1 MNCRILYILLLV
13 ANANAFCATFHQ
25 GIDRRQTSA
34 LYKFRQSV
42 DATKSQW
49 SSAIS
54 TNPDFKAA
62 VAEALA
68 LASSSHH
75 DPSKVNLVLAYVS
88 SIYEATASFDTLDAD
103 IRKAVP
109 PDAAI
114 IGCTTGGVI
123 GQLSLAE
130 DSLPVECEARASVGI
145 TLASFQDCVGLE
157 TFILDKEGAKQYIE
171 NSDMILSTDG
181 KDKKSSLSLIFGTE
195 SVKAMLPAI
204 SSALSTREN
213 CNSFGVLA
221 SGVSAA
227 YTPKIFLSKSAKD
240 GPMQRLFLGLVGVK
254 FTGPISIKT
263 VAARSCL
270 PVGPRYRVLRRNG
283 NEILLLKS
291 EDPTDVVSSPL
302 EKLDSV
308 LHMISADNA
317 DLLKRDLLLGI
328 VPATE
333 QDMLKSE
340 YFFGQKPTAF
350 DPLTGSITVHSLPD
364 KDIDI
369 IFQFCVKD
377 SSNALLDA
385 QRAQLK
391 IRGLV
396 ESAKKQKS
404 NPFALFMIGCN
415 DRGNKIFRYQ
425 SWEAIQ
431 LHHQMS
437 EAGFRTTLSPNGFY
451 GDGAFSRLTSSK
463 QGGEQIPALMETDS
477 IYILLTDSPVV
488 VEDKELDNSILKLY
502 ESPSLDI
509 MSAWEKKYFDD
520 ENDGII
526 TSKKDSDSSSGGIFS
541 PPSKKTI
548 IIILRMH

>member
-1 MNCRILYILLLV
+1 MNGKILYILLWV
-13 ANANAFCATFHQ
+13 ANVNAFCTALHQ
-25 GIDRRQTSA
+25 GIVRRQTSV
-34 LYKFRQSV
+34 LYKFRQPL
-42 DATKSQW
+42 AAAKSQW

-75 DPSKVNLVLAYVS
+75 DPSKVKLVLTYVS
-88 SIYEATASFDTLDAD
+88 SIYESTASFDTLDED
-103 IRKAVP
+103 IRKVVSA
-109 PDAAI
+109 DAAI

-123 GQLSLAE
+123 GQLSFAE
-130 DSLPVECEARASVGI
+130 GSLPVECEARASVGI
-145 TLASFQDCVGLE
+145 TLASFQDDISLD
-157 TFILDKEGAKQYIE
+157 TFSLDKEGAKQYLE

-181 KDKKSSLSLIFGTE
+181 REKKNSLSLIFGTE
-195 SVKAMLPAI
+195 SVKSMLPAI

-221 SGVSAA
+221 SGVSAS

-240 GPMQRLFLGLVGVK
+240 GPMQRLFLGLVGIK
-254 FTGPISIKT
+254 LTGPIFIKT

-291 EDPTDVVSSPL
+291 DDPTDTVSTPL

-308 LHMISADNA
+308 LHMISTDNA

-328 VPATE
+328 VPARE
-333 QDMLKSE
+333 QDMLNSE

-369 IFQFCVKD
+369 VFQFCVKD

-396 ESAKKQKS
+396 ESAKEQQS
-404 NPFALFMIGCN
+404 SPFALFMIGCN
-415 DRGNKIFRYQ
+415 DRGNKIFRYR

-437 EAGFRTTLSPNGFY
+437 EAGYRTALSPHGFY
-451 GDGAFSRLTSSK
+451 GNGAFSRLTSSK
-463 QGGEQIPALMETDS
+463 EGGEQIPALMETDS
-477 IYILLTDSPVV
+477 LYILLADSPVV
-488 VEDKELDNSILKLY
+488 VEDKEVDNSILKLY
-502 ESPSLDI
+502 ESPSLDV
-509 MSAWEKKYFDD
+509 MSEWEKRYFDD
-520 ENDGII
+520 EHDEIV
-526 TSKKDSDSSSGGIFS
+526 TSKKDSDSSSGGKLS
-541 PPSKKTI
+541 SN
-548 IIILRMH
+548 